1 MKLILDTNII
11 LKALIRNS
19 KVRAILLS
27 PNYQLYVPEYAL
39 EEVERHLPLLI
50 EKTGLSE
57 QEIKLALNI
66 LLTNIQVVPSENIL
80 ARWSEAEEIVGSIDR
95 DDVPFV
101 AAALSIRC
109 DGIWSD
115 DKDLKRQKKV
125 KVWSSREIILLG

>member
-1 MKLILDTNII
+1 LKLILDTNII

-57 QEIKLALNI
+57 QEIKLALSI

-80 ARWSEAEEIVGSIDR
+80 AWWSEAEEIVGSIDR

>member
-1 MKLILDTNII
+1 
-11 LKALIRNS
+11 
-19 KVRAILLS
+19 
-27 PNYQLYVPEYAL
+27 
-39 EEVERHLPLLI
+39 
-50 EKTGLSE
+50 
-57 QEIKLALNI
+57 LAW
-66 LLTNIQVVPSENIL
+66 
-80 ARWSEAEEIVGSIDR
+80 WSEAEEIVGSIDR